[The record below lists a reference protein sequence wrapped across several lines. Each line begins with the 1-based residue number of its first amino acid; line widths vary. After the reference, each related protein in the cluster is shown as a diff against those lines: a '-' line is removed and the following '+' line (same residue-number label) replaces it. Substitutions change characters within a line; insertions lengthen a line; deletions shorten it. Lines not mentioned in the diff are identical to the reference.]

1 MRAGPRWELTVDS
14 VLILAVTVKG
24 RERTRGRA
32 RFEGEAEGYDSAK
45 EEGGLMDGTQFS
57 GCDTRDSRGLL

>member
-32 RFEGEAEGYDSAK
+32 RFEGDAEGYDSAK
-45 EEGGLMDGTQFS
+45 EEGDLTDGTQVS
-57 GCDTRDSRGLL
+57 GCDTWASRGSL